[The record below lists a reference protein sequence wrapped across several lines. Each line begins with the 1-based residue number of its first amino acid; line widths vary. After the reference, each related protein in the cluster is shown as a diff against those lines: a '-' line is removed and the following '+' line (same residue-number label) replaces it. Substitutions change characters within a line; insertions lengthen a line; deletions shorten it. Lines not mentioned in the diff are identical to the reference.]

1 MLAIDRIGIA
11 GEPAADVICRLRQ
24 KPKAVKYDY
33 LVVSDSVEDAS
44 WADVIT
50 IRDLR
55 RVKEKLKK
63 KTRAGLGLEM
73 MISQVRKMDAA
84 GAAKWLADVSD
95 LYSFC
100 QSSRCQFILSSGA
113 DSSYSMVSGRC
124 LDAVLETC
132 GIDPEKHWAV
142 MSSWLASRLGRR
154 VKT

>member
-1 MLAIDRIGIA
+1 MLAIERVGIV
-11 GEPAADVICRLRQ
+11 GEPATDAICRVRQ

-33 LVVSDSVEDAS
+33 LIVSDSVEDAS

-63 KTRAGLGLEM
+63 KARSGLGLEM
-73 MISQVRKMDAA
+73 TISPARKMDATA
-84 GAAKWLADVSD
+84 AAKWLADVSD
-95 LYSFC
+95 LYGFC

-113 DSSYSMVSGRC
+113 DSCYSMVSGRC
-124 LDAVLETC
+124 LDAILETC
-132 GIDPEKHWAV
+132 GIDPEKHWAA

>member
-11 GEPAADVICRLRQ
+11 GEPADNVICRLRQ

-33 LVVSDSVEDAS
+33 LIVSDSIEDAS

-63 KTRAGLGLEM
+63 KARAGLGLEM
-73 MISQVRKMDAA
+73 TIAQARKMDAA
-84 GAAKWLADVSD
+84 GAAKWLADISE
-95 LYSFC
+95 LHSFC

-124 LDAVLETC
+124 LDAILETC
-132 GIDPEKHWAV
+132 SIDPEKHWAA

-154 VKT
+154 VKV